1 LEDHCDNRVALWPID
16 S

>member
-1 LEDHCDNRVALWPID
+1 LEDHSDNRVALWPID